1 MRILL
6 MAVRSISGPMAAT
19 TRFRCFRPLLSARV
33 PLYYSTMTLFLK
45 PNPASGVPI
54 YLQLK
59 EQIRHACE
67 TGALKPGD
75 ALPGIRALAES
86 MVINPNTVARVYR
99 ELEQEGLL
107 ELRHGVGAFVAQR
120 ATTRWTAARTGQM
133 KAAQKAARSFVSELR
148 RRGIGPDEIRRL
160 VEAELAT
167 TGDKVDVAG

>member
-1 MRILL
+1 MGIRTEHHLT
-6 MAVRSISGPMAAT
+6 VGAAAAKV
-19 TRFRCFRPLLSARV
+19 LVS
-33 PLYYSTMTLFLK
+33 YSTSTVTLFLR

-67 TGALKPGD
+67 TGALRPGD
-75 ALPGIRALAES
+75 SLPGIRALAES

-148 RRGIGPDEIRRL
+148 RRGIEPDEIRRL

-167 TGDKVDVAG
+167 TGDRVEVAG